1 MANIVYNIAREKLA
15 SGQLDLATADLWLLL
30 TYGYVPEIENHKY
43 VSDASSFEVS
53 GSGYTR
59 VKLQNVSLTK
69 DTVNNRM
76 VLLADDVPW
85 ALANFT
91 ANGAIIFI
99 DTGDDSTASLITFL
113 DFGSDK
119 RSQNTVFK
127 IVWNAAEG
135 IINLR

>member
-43 VSDASSFEVS
+43 VSDASSFEIA
-53 GSGYTR
+53 GSGYSR

-69 DTVNNRM
+69 DLTNNRM
-76 VLLADDVPW
+76 VLRADDIVW
-85 ALANFT
+85 SLANFI

-99 DTGDDSTASLITFL
+99 DTGVDSTSSLITFL
-113 DFGSDK
+113 DFGTDK
-119 RSQNTVFK
+119 RSQNTNFK
-127 IVWNAAEG
+127 IVWSEAEG